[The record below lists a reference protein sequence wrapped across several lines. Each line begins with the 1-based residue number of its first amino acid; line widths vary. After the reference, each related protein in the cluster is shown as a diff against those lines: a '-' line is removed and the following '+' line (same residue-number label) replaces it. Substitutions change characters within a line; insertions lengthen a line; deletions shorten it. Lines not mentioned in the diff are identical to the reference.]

1 MAKENEQ
8 LDTLLK
14 IKELLKPLEN
24 KELLSANEKEV
35 SEIALE
41 ENKKELIQLSL
52 VELRRVYDG
61 VLSSLDALRTK
72 ALALLAAE
80 VAIVAFL
87 FAPTG
92 RSDTAFFAYDTPVY
106 GVVLFG
112 LGLSLLFSSFVLFLI
127 SISSVNVTHPPDE
140 KDIVDIYGRFQN
152 SPLKFLEYLKSEY
165 MRALSQ
171 CISRVNHRS
180 KRFTWGVYSFAI
192 GIALLILVKYCSN
205 VI

>member
-1 MAKENEQ
+1 MNYDQNE
-8 LDTLLK
+8 
-14 IKELLKPLEN
+14 
-24 KELLSANEKEV
+24 AR
-35 SEIALE
+35 
-41 ENKKELIQLSL
+41 KELIQLCL

-61 VLSSLDALRTK
+61 VLRSLDALRTK

-87 FAPTG
+87 FAPSEG
-92 RSDTAFFAYDTPVY
+92 HNASFLPEGSPVY

-112 LGLSLLFSSFVLFLI
+112 LGLALLFSSFVLFLI

-140 KDIVDIYGRFQN
+140 KDITDIYGRFQDD
-152 SPLKFLEYLKSEY
+152 PLKFLEYLKAEY
-165 MRALSQ
+165 MRALGQ
-171 CISRVNHRS
+171 CIYGVNHRS
-180 KRFTWGVYSFAI
+180 KRFMWGVYAFSI